1 MRVRA
6 GGVIGRGL
14 GAAMQGGW
22 RGALRAALLLLA
34 AATAAAAVLAKA
46 DASGSQAG
54 GRKLMRIGGD
64 PGARLH
70 CIAPRAP
77 L

>member
-6 GGVIGRGL
+6 VGVIGRGL

-22 RGALRAALLLLA
+22 RGARRAALLLLA

-70 CIAPRAP
+70 CIAPRAA